1 MRAKRLHSS
10 MIDRIVFDEEAAT
23 LAVSFR
29 NSRRYLYHDVPRAIY
44 DGLAKAQSAGGYFN
58 DCVKGRF
65 RCEPLGR
72 RHRPA

>member
-1 MRAKRLHSS
+1 MHAKRLQSS
-10 MIDRIVFDEEAAT
+10 MIDRIVFDEDAAT

-44 DGLAKAQSAGGYFN
+44 EGLAKAQSAGGYFN
-58 DCVKGRF
+58 ERVRGRF
-65 RCEPLGR
+65 RCEPIGR